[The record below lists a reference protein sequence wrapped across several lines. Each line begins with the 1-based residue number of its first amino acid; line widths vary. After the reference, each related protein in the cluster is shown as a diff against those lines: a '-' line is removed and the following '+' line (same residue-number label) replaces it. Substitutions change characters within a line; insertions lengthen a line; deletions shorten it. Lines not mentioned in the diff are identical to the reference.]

1 MTPNNIQL
9 IDIKLQQLKNRQ
21 SQLLAKQCDAER
33 KRSTR
38 QAIIIGK
45 WIMTKQAVLAT
56 AIPHELELDQD
67 RAAFGLPPKAEK
79 TPQISS
85 NTQVDILLPL
95 DDRPAP
101 PSAEMQNAA
110 PSLQTDAA
118 GQLLIPAG
126 TRQLDMKPIATRRC

>member
-1 MTPNNIQL
+1 MTPNNIQS
-9 IDIKLQQLKNRQ
+9 IDIKLQQLKNRR

-45 WIMTKQAVLAT
+45 WIMTKQAVLAA
-56 AIPHELELDQD
+56 AIPHELERDQD

-79 TPQISS
+79 VPQIPG

-95 DDRPAP
+95 DDHPAP
-101 PSAEMQNAA
+101 PSTEV
-110 PSLQTDAA
+110 
-118 GQLLIPAG
+118 
-126 TRQLDMKPIATRRC
+126 

>member
-1 MTPNNIQL
+1 MTPNSIES
-9 IDIKLQQLKNRQ
+9 IDIKLQQLKNRR

-45 WIMTKQAVLAT
+45 WIMTKQAVLAA
-56 AIPHELELDQD
+56 AIAQELERDQD
-67 RAAFGLPPKAEK
+67 RAAFGLPPKTEK

-101 PSAEMQNAA
+101 PSAETQNAE
-110 PSLQTDAA
+110 
-118 GQLLIPAG
+118 
-126 TRQLDMKPIATRRC
+126 

>member
-1 MTPNNIQL
+1 MTSNSIES
-9 IDIKLQQLKNRQ
+9 IDLKLQQLKNRR

-45 WIMTKQAVLAT
+45 WIMTKQAVLAA
-56 AIPHELELDQD
+56 AIAQELERDQD

-79 TPQISS
+79 APQILG

-95 DDRPAP
+95 DDRTAS
-101 PSAEMQNAA
+101 PSTGVQN
-110 PSLQTDAA
+110 PE
-118 GQLLIPAG
+118 
-126 TRQLDMKPIATRRC
+126 